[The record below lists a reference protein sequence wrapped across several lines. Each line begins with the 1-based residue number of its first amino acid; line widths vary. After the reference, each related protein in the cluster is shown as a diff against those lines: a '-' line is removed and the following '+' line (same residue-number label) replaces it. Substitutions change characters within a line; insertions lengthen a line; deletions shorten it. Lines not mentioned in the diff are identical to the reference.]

1 MGTRTPPPR
10 RQLPAQ
16 TPTPAVTFSRGIRR
30 SSWKVGIYG
39 PEGVGKSSLAS
50 LCPGIKFIDAE
61 YSTDDLDVERVDGIA
76 CEDFAESWT
85 RLRSFIQS
93 LSSGI
98 WALDTMSRIEDWCA
112 TFVIKSKP
120 SNEGAKAK
128 DSLEDYKYKAGL
140 TFVCDEFRRLLGD
153 IDNAYRR
160 GASFVLI
167 AHNRISRVKNP
178 DGSDFIRQEPRLLD
192 DPKGSNMLQFVS
204 FVDNLLFV
212 DLDKSA
218 DKGKVVGSGSRTIY
232 LDSSPSR
239 LSKTRTLPRD
249 PMDFQ
254 EGSTELWTMLG
265 VK

>member
-1 MGTRTPPPR
+1 MIDQTRLNEVEKLTLSKGAHESLNQGLCIMEMVSYLANEPWSDHP
-10 RQLPAQ
+10 QCSCVALTAY
-16 TPTPAVTFSRGIRR
+16 AISLNDRG
-30 SSWKVGIYG
+30 
-39 PEGVGKSSLAS
+39 
-50 LCPGIKFIDAE
+50 D
-61 YSTDDLDVERVDGIA
+61 DGIA